1 MSLPWLEALKV
12 SHKMRILRTYLL
24 KELFWPFILSLAILI
39 FIMLV
44 GNLVTL
50 FNLVINKGVSLVLVG
65 KLILLLI
72 PNILTYALPL
82 SILSATLL
90 TIGRLAA
97 DNEIVAIRASGINL
111 YKLCFPII
119 IVGLLASLASIPLN
133 DRLKPNCLYTSRKI
147 VKQIGVKSPAAFL
160 EAGTFI
166 RTFQNYIIFIYG
178 IHQNKLTN
186 IRIYQPQEGKPTRT
200 IIANRGEF
208 LPIPEKDIVKLKLMD
223 GTSDEPNPKDSNTFY
238 KLNFK
243 TYYLAL
249 DISGGAQNL
258 QKKLKDM
265 SIKELRQKIREL
277 AKDKIED
284 TTPIITEINKKLS
297 FSFASF
303 AFVLIGLPLAIW
315 TRRREKFVGIGL
327 SIGVFVAY
335 YILFLAGEVLSIR
348 RLIYPGLG
356 VWLADIVLV
365 CVGLIFIFQTMKK

>member
-1 MSLPWLEALKV
+1 
-12 SHKMRILRTYLL
+12 MRILRTYLL
-24 KELFWPFILSLAILI
+24 KELFWPFILSLAILT
-39 FIMLV
+39 FIMLT

-50 FNLVINKGVSLVLVG
+50 FNLVINKGVSLVLVS

-82 SILSATLL
+82 AILSATLL

-119 IVGLLASLASIPLN
+119 IIGLVASLASIPLN
-133 DRLKPNCLYTSRKI
+133 DRLKSNCLYASRKM
-147 VKQIGVKSPAAFL
+147 VKQIGLKSPTAFL

-166 RTFQNYIIFIYG
+166 RTFQNHIIFIYG

-186 IRIYQPQEGKPTRT
+186 IRIYQPEEGKPTRT

-223 GTSDEPNPKDSNTFY
+223 GTSDEPNLKDPDAFY

-243 TYYLAL
+243 TYYLTL
-249 DISGGAQNL
+249 DISGGAQNM

-356 VWLADIVLV
+356 VWLADIVLIS
-365 CVGLIFIFQTMKK
+365 VGLILIFWTMRK

>member
-1 MSLPWLEALKV
+1 MK
-12 SHKMRILRTYLL
+12 ILRTYLL

-39 FIMLV
+39 FIMLT
-44 GNLVTL
+44 GNLVSL
-50 FNLVINKGVSLVLVG
+50 FNLVINKGVSLVQVC

-72 PNILTYALPL
+72 PNLLSYALPL

-90 TIGRLAA
+90 TIGRFAA
-97 DNEIVAIRASGINL
+97 DNEIVAIRAGGINL

-119 IVGLLASLASIPLN
+119 IVGLVASLASIPLN
-133 DRLKPNCLYTSRKI
+133 DRLKPNCLYASRKI
-147 VKQIGVKSPAAFL
+147 VKQIGIKSPAAFL

-186 IRIYQPQEGKPTRT
+186 IRIYQPQEGKPTRI

-208 LPIPEKDIVKLKLMD
+208 LPIPEKDIVKLKLID
-223 GTSDEPNPKDSNTFY
+223 GTSDEPNLKDPNAFY

-243 TYYLAL
+243 TYYLTL
-249 DISGGAQNL
+249 DISGGTQHM

-265 SIKELRQKIREL
+265 SIRELRQQIREL
-277 AKDKIED
+277 EKDKIED

-297 FSFASF
+297 FSFASL
-303 AFVLIGLPLAIW
+303 AFVLVGLPLAIW
-315 TRRREKFVGIGL
+315 TRRRERFVGIGL
-327 SIGVFVAY
+327 SIGIFVAY

-348 RLIYPGLG
+348 GFIYPGLG
-356 VWLADIVLV
+356 MWLSDIVLV
-365 CVGLIFIFQTMKK
+365 CLGLILIFWTMRH

>member
-1 MSLPWLEALKV
+1 MA
-12 SHKMRILRTYLL
+12 
-24 KELFWPFILSLAILI
+24 WPFILSLAILI
-39 FIMLV
+39 FIMLMGSLV
-44 GNLVTL
+44 NLFDL
-50 FNLVINKGVSLVLVG
+50 IINKGVSLFLVSR
-65 KLILLLI
+65 LILLLI
-72 PNILTYALPL
+72 PNLLSYAIPL
-82 SILSATLL
+82 GILSATLL
-90 TIGRLAA
+90 VIGRLSA

-133 DRLKPNCLYTSRKI
+133 DRLKPNCLYASRKI

-178 IHQNKLTN
+178 IHQNKLSN

-208 LPIPEKDIVKLKLMD
+208 LPFPEKDIVKLKLMD
-223 GTSDEPNPKDSNTFY
+223 GSSDEPNPKDPSTFY

-243 TYYLAL
+243 TYYLTL

-265 SIKELRQKIREL
+265 NIRELRQKIGEL
-277 AKDKIED
+277 KKDKIED
-284 TTPIITEINKKLS
+284 ITPIITEINKKLS

-303 AFVLIGLPLAIW
+303 AFVLLGLPLAIS

-348 RLIYPGLG
+348 GFVYPGLG
-356 VWLADIVLV
+356 VWLADIVLA
-365 CVGLIFIFQTMKK
+365 CMGLILILQTMKR

>member
-1 MSLPWLEALKV
+1 MK
-12 SHKMRILRTYLL
+12 ILRTYLL
-24 KELFWPFILSLAILI
+24 KEMLWPFILSLAILV
-39 FIMLV
+39 FIMLM
-44 GNLVTL
+44 GSLVNL
-50 FNLVINKGVSLVLVG
+50 FNLVINKGVSLALVS

-72 PNILTYALPL
+72 PNVLSYAIPL

-119 IVGLLASLASIPLN
+119 VVGMVLSLASIPLN
-133 DRLKPNCLYTSRKI
+133 DRLKPNALFASRKI
-147 VKQIGVKSPAAFL
+147 IKQIGLKSPAAFL

-178 IHQNKLTN
+178 IHQNKLSN
-186 IRIYQPQEGKPTRT
+186 VRIYQPQEGRPTRT

-208 LPIPEKDIVKLKLMD
+208 LPIPEKDIVKLKLID
-223 GTSDEPNPKDSNTFY
+223 GSSDEPNPKDPSTFY

-243 TYYLAL
+243 TYYLTMDL
-249 DISGGAQNL
+249 SGGAVNL

-265 SIKELRQKIREL
+265 SIRELRRKIEEL

-284 TTPIITEINKKLS
+284 VTPIITEINKKLS
-297 FSFASF
+297 FSFSSLC
-303 AFVLIGLPLAIW
+303 FVVVGLPLAIW

-327 SIGVFVAY
+327 SIGVFLAY
-335 YILFLAGEVLSIR
+335 YILFLTGEVLSIR
-348 RLIYPGLG
+348 GFIYPGLSM
-356 VWLADIVLV
+356 WLADIALV
-365 CVGLIFIFQTMKK
+365 CLGLILIAQTIKR